1 MIEIR
6 LRIDGWAGGCIAF
19 RALLIRAGFCG
30 ASCTIGDDA
39 DGNDRGRGGCRQQA
53 GCEKVVFGLDQEDD
67 DFQNSDDGRDEKARL
82 EDGRQ

>member
-19 RALLIRAGFCG
+19 GALVIRAGFCG
-30 ASCTIGDDA
+30 TSCTVGDDG
-39 DGNDRGRGGCRQQA
+39 DGNDSWCGGRHQRA
-53 GCEKVVFGLDQEDD
+53 GCEDVVFGLDQEDD